1 MEKLTLEQKV
11 ILHLAKK
18 GSITNAGDVQRALKE
33 FEYAD
38 KMILAEG
45 DPGLKDDIKKGL
57 ISGDLEIE
65 GVGETCAHEPLT
77 NDEIQEVFDNDN
89 DNEEV
94 NS

>member
-11 ILHLAKK
+11 ILHLA
-18 GSITNAGDVQRALKE
+18 
-33 FEYAD
+33 
-38 KMILAEG
+38 
-45 DPGLKDDIKKGL
+45 KKGL

-77 NDEIQEVFDNDN
+77 NEEIQEVFDNDN
-89 DNEEV
+89 EEV